1 MSLATGILYDS
12 IICITKQGVQVN
24 EAAMDELL
32 AYERDADLVRG
43 VTYAGILRV

>member
-32 AYERDADLVRG
+32 AYERDSDLVCG
-43 VTYAGILRV
+43 ASHTGILRV